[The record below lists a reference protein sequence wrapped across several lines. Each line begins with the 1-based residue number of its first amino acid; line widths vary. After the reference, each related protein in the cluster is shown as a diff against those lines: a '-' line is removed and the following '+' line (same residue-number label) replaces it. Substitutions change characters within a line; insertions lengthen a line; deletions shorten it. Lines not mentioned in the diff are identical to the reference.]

1 MISPEAMALIF
12 AVAGR
17 EKEEEM
23 ERRGYWLE
31 ERTNDERNGNKNK
44 NNEEMMGRSVLAH
57 STPSSCFPRTLTL
70 EHTRISSP
78 NLTTALIIFRCA
90 CSAPDGSSVKAAA
103 TEQRKSA
110 LEHCTMSNGDACSYP
125 LDGRELSTI
134 GDGEL
139 GGQVATTNSAKSSSG
154 K

>member
-1 MISPEAMALIF
+1 MALIF

-78 NLTTALIIFRCA
+78 NLTTALIIFHYA
-90 CSAPDGSSVKAAA
+90 SSAPDGSSVKAAA
-103 TEQRKSA
+103 TEIMSEAAFRKSA